1 MVDQLAAALH
11 GYVDTAVGVRAE
23 FGSTEADEDPRI
35 LALESEV
42 GSLNARLYDLL
53 HERLGLHADLTGMS
67 WGDEDEGDADGLP
80 EPLEVDTFHLG
91 FLVGPPA
98 GTSDLSLD
106 SVLDLV
112 EQGGSEL
119 ADRLVEAGFVVD
131 GWGASRG
138 GAVRLRRGR
147 GRRGRRRVSDASES
161 TQMQVVRGTPDD
173 VELAAL
179 VAGLMAAASDRA
191 RHAETAVDAVAAPW
205 ADRRRTMRGVRDDAL
220 RPGPDAW
227 RWSLRA

>member
-1 MVDQLAAALH
+1 MSHDDHDDHTHAAHGPDPLHGVESADLHVLVDQLTTALH

-35 LALESEV
+35 LALESEI
-42 GSLNARLYDLL
+42 GGLNARLYDLL

-67 WGDEDEGDADGLP
+67 WGDEDDGDADGLA

-91 FLVGPPA
+91 FLIGPPV

-112 EQGGSEL
+112 EQGGSDL
-119 ADRLVEAGFVVD
+119 AGRLVEAGFVVD

-138 GAVRLRRGR
+138 APF
-147 GRRGRRRVSDASES
+147 DFDEDEDE
-161 TQMQVVRGTPDD
+161 DD
-173 VELAAL
+173 ED
-179 VAGLMAAASDRA
+179 G
-191 RHAETAVDAVAAPW
+191 
-205 ADRRRTMRGVRDDAL
+205 DDA
-220 RPGPDAW
+220 
-227 RWSLRA
+227 

>member
-1 MVDQLAAALH
+1 MSQHDEHGAHGAHDDHGGHDHAAHGPAPLVGVDGADLHAAVDQLAATLH

-35 LALESEV
+35 LALESEI

-67 WGDEDEGDADGLP
+67 WGDEDEGDADLLAD
-80 EPLEVDTFHLG
+80 PLEVDTFHLG
-91 FLVGPPA
+91 FLIGPPA

-119 ADRLVEAGFVVD
+119 AGRLVEAGFVVD

-138 GAVRLRRGR
+138 APF
-147 GRRGRRRVSDASES
+147 DFDEDE
-161 TQMQVVRGTPDD
+161 DD
-173 VELAAL
+173 DE
-179 VAGLMAAASDRA
+179 D
-191 RHAETAVDAVAAPW
+191 
-205 ADRRRTMRGVRDDAL
+205 DDA
-220 RPGPDAW
+220 
-227 RWSLRA
+227 

>member
-1 MVDQLAAALH
+1 MSEHHDDHDHAAHGPQPLDGVDGADLHAVVDELAAVLH

-42 GSLNARLYDLL
+42 GGLNARLYDLL

-67 WGDEDEGDADGLP
+67 WGGEDDGDADVLP
-80 EPLEVDTFHLG
+80 DPLEMDTFHLG
-91 FLVGPPA
+91 FLIGPPA

-112 EQGGSEL
+112 EQGGSDL
-119 ADRLVEAGFVVD
+119 AGQLVEAGFVVD

-138 GAVRLRRGR
+138 APF
-147 GRRGRRRVSDASES
+147 DFDE
-161 TQMQVVRGTPDD
+161 DD
-173 VELAAL
+173 DE
-179 VAGLMAAASDRA
+179 D
-191 RHAETAVDAVAAPW
+191 
-205 ADRRRTMRGVRDDAL
+205 DDA
-220 RPGPDAW
+220 
-227 RWSLRA
+227 